1 MVRLCNDA
9 GHRACN
15 EFPIMARLRYAIG
28 RTVSPA
34 HRAEPK
40 KKPYRRPS
48 PSPSPPPSP
57 RISRDFSTL
66 RPTFRPRS
74 SFLPSSSLFLP
85 FSRIVRRS
93 ISNFFRL
100 EISSL
105 PIRSYEFFVLFP
117 LPPFILFAS
126 FQPSVHPLPPPS
138 TLSPALLDRRS
149 FLLSRRFFSTLSR
162 PSPANR
168 QFPSPPRSF
177 DLCPPLHLPIRD
189 SSQLRTEIDLSIEFH
204 SILCFFPPFLPS
216 RALEI
221 FPEART
227 FLSWRE

>member
-126 FQPSVHPLPPPS
+126 FQPSVHPLPPPPLDS
-138 TLSPALLDRRS
+138 FTCLIRPPVFSSQPTILLNPLPSLARQPAISL
-149 FLLSRRFFSTLSR
+149 
-162 PSPANR
+162 PSPIFR
-168 QFPSPPRSF
+168 PLPPP
-177 DLCPPLHLPIRD
+177 PPLPSIFQ
-189 SSQLRTEIDLSIEFH
+189 SATLRNLG
-204 SILCFFPPFLPS
+204 
-216 RALEI
+216 R
-221 FPEART
+221 R
-227 FLSWRE
+227 